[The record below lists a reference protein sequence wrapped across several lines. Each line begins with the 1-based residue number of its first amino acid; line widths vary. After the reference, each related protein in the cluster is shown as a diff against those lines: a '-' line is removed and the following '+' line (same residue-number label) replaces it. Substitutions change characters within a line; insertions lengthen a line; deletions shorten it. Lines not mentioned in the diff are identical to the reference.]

1 MTVYPFEYL
10 DPDED
15 YSHIQK
21 DFEEEWK
28 YKKAFTHPFSEKVQ
42 KLYDLCEVKN
52 GKDFSERTGLDGYQ
66 RRRLVQ
72 SDNTPSMATLVSLMY
87 GLQQNI
93 DQLELMC
100 SSLNV
105 KLNNMNRTHAA
116 YMFVLSHYPHLE
128 ISEVNKLLLMLN
140 IPPDEL
146 LGGPEIRALSCEEFV
161 EEYPE
166 FINK

>member
-1 MTVYPFEYL
+1 MVLYPFEYL

-21 DFEEEWK
+21 DFEEEWE
-28 YKKAFTHPFSEKVQ
+28 YKKRFTHTFSEKVQ
-42 KLYDLCEVKN
+42 QLYDLCEVKN

-72 SDNTPSMATLVSLMY
+72 SDNTPSMATLVSLIY

-105 KLNNMNRTHAA
+105 KLNNMNRTHAS

-128 ISEVNKLLLMLN
+128 ISEVNKLLLMLGVS
-140 IPPDEL
+140 PDEL
-146 LGGPEIRALSCEEFV
+146 LGGPEIRELSCDEFK
-161 EEYPE
+161 EEYPD
-166 FINK
+166 FLNK